1 MINDE
6 EKFMKLVYMIINY
19 NDASSVLDLWN
30 QIKDYT
36 SIDEVLV
43 VDNHSSD
50 DSFSVLKKIKQKKLR
65 VIQTESNRGY
75 GSAINYGT
83 NDVLKRYSDAYIVIS
98 NADIVVSSE
107 KDLITLTKGL
117 EKKNVGITAP
127 TIIEHGIKNRG
138 WKLPTPGQDILE
150 NLVYFGR
157 KFQKKR
163 MYPEIHYQKKTSVVD
178 VVSGC
183 VFLMKA
189 STIRDAGYFDEN
201 VFLYYEEN
209 IMARKLETLQLKS
222 VLYNDIAFVHNHSVS
237 IDKSVKRLNKYK
249 ILKKSQ
255 AYFEKY
261 YNHANRFER
270 FLLWLTNWASYWV
283 FVIIYFF
290 QDFTK
295 S

>member
-1 MINDE
+1 MINNE

-65 VIQTESNRGY
+65 VIQTKSNLGY

-83 NDVLKRYSDAYIVIS
+83 NDVLERYSDAYIAIS

-117 EKKNVGITAP
+117 EEKGVGITAP
-127 TIIEHGIKNRG
+127 TIIEHGVKNRG
-138 WKLPTPGQDILE
+138 WKMPTPMQDILE
-150 NLVYFGR
+150 NFVYFGK
-157 KFQKKR
+157 KFQKRK
-163 MYPEIHYQKKTSVVD
+163 MYPESHYQKKTCVVD

-183 VFLMKA
+183 VFFMKA
-189 STIRDAGYFDEN
+189 STVRDAGYFDEN

-209 IMARKLETLQLKS
+209 IMAKKLQKLHLKS
-222 VLYNDIAFVHNHSVS
+222 VLYNKICFIHNHSVS

-255 AYFEKY
+255 AYFEKH
-261 YNHANRFER
+261 YNHANHLEQ
-270 FLLWLTNWASYWV
+270 FLLWLTNWTSYGV
-283 FVIIYFF
+283 LAVIYKV

>member
-1 MINDE
+1 M
-6 EKFMKLVYMIINY
+6 
-19 NDASSVLDLWN
+19 
-30 QIKDYT
+30 
-36 SIDEVLV
+36 
-43 VDNHSSD
+43 
-50 DSFSVLKKIKQKKLR
+50 
-65 VIQTESNRGY
+65 
-75 GSAINYGT
+75 
-83 NDVLKRYSDAYIVIS
+83 LKRYSDAYIVIS

-127 TIIEHGIKNRG
+127 TIIEHSIKNRG

-163 MYPEIHYQKKTSVVD
+163 MYPDSHYQKKMSVVD

-237 IDKSVKRLNKYK
+237 IDKSVKCLNKYK

-270 FLLWLTNWASYWV
+270 FLLWLTNWISYGIFAV
-283 FVIIYFF
+283 VYKVQDII
-290 QDFTK
+290 K
-295 S
+295 R

>member
-1 MINDE
+1 
-6 EKFMKLVYMIINY
+6 
-19 NDASSVLDLWN
+19 
-30 QIKDYT
+30 
-36 SIDEVLV
+36 
-43 VDNHSSD
+43 
-50 DSFSVLKKIKQKKLR
+50 
-65 VIQTESNRGY
+65 
-75 GSAINYGT
+75 
-83 NDVLKRYSDAYIVIS
+83 
-98 NADIVVSSE
+98 
-107 KDLITLTKGL
+107 
-117 EKKNVGITAP
+117 
-127 TIIEHGIKNRG
+127 
-138 WKLPTPGQDILE
+138 
-150 NLVYFGR
+150 
-157 KFQKKR
+157 
-163 MYPEIHYQKKTSVVD
+163 MYPESHYQKKTSVVD

-222 VLYNDIAFVHNHSVS
+222 VLYNDITFVHNHSVS

>member
-19 NDASSVLDLWN
+19 NDASSVLNLWK
-30 QIKDYT
+30 QIKSYA
-36 SIDEVLV
+36 SIDEILV

-50 DSFSVLKKIKQKKLR
+50 DSFAVLSKTKHKKLR

-83 NDVLKRYSDAYIVIS
+83 KDILNRYQDAYVVIS
-98 NADIVVSSE
+98 NADIIVSSE
-107 KDLITLTKGL
+107 EDVVTLAKGL
-117 EKKNVGITAP
+117 DKKNVGITAP
-127 TIIEHGIKNRG
+127 TIIEHGIHNRG

-150 NLVYFGR
+150 NFVYFGR
-157 KFQKKR
+157 KFQKRR
-163 MYPEIHYQKKTSVVD
+163 MYPDSHYRKKTSIVD

-183 VFLMKA
+183 VFFMKA

-209 IMARKLETLQLKS
+209 IMAKKLEALQLKS
-222 VLYNDIAFVHNHSVS
+222 VLYNDITFVHNHSVS

-261 YNHANRFER
+261 YNHANRFEQ
-270 FLLWLTNWASYWV
+270 FLLWLTNWITYGIFAV
-283 FVIIYFF
+283 VYFF
-290 QDFTK
+290 QDLIK

>member
-1 MINDE
+1 
-6 EKFMKLVYMIINY
+6 MKLIYMIINY
-19 NDASSVLDLWN
+19 NDASTVKNLISQLHHFKKV
-30 QIKDYT
+30 
-36 SIDEVLV
+36 DEILV
-43 VDNHSSD
+43 VDNHSID
-50 DSFSVLKKIKQKKLR
+50 DSFKELKKLPIKKLR
-65 VIQTESNRGY
+65 VIETKENKGY

-107 KDLITLTKGL
+107 KDLITLMKGL

-163 MYPEIHYQKKTSVVD
+163 MYPESHYQKKTSVVD

-222 VLYNDIAFVHNHSVS
+222 VLYNDITFVHNHSVS

-261 YNHANRFER
+261 YNHANCFER
-270 FLLWLTNWASYWV
+270 FLLWLTNWVSYGIFAV
-283 FVIIYFF
+283 VYKVQDII
-290 QDFTK
+290 K
-295 S
+295 R